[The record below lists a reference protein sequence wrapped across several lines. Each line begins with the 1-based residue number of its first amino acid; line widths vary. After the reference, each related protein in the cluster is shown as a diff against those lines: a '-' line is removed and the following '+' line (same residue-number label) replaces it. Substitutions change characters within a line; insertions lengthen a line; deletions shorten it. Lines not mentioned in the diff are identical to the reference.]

1 MVLSNIHFTLV
12 EKESSKVQFN
22 EWDEL
27 SPLVEVPVQSYEWE
41 SYHSSLNQAGRIL
54 FPNTEICQSLNLK
67 KLSLHLGCKPRNCDL
82 DLVYFRNTSCLASKA
97 FRSAKSY

>member
-41 SYHSSLNQAGRIL
+41 SALLHKDLKD
-54 FPNTEICQSLNLK
+54 NTLLI
-67 KLSLHLGCKPRNCDL
+67 
-82 DLVYFRNTSCLASKA
+82 
-97 FRSAKSY
+97 